1 MQEMDYEEQPAE
13 NQIMR
18 TRQQLS
24 AEARKREIL
33 ATSMPQGGDT
43 IRALQWLD
51 NNNHLKVLKR
61 FYTGNG

>member
-43 IRALQWLD
+43 IRALQWLG

>member
-51 NNNHLKVLKR
+51 NNNHLKVLKT